1 MFNLISN
8 QGNTTSNQGT
18 ILPPTKNVKM
28 LSVDENIQQ
37 WEHLSTPLGVRIGTH
52 IGTV

>member
-1 MFNLISN
+1 MFNLIRN
-8 QGNTTSNQGT
+8 QGHTTLNQDT

-37 WEHLSTPLGVRIGTH
+37 WEHLSTPLGVQIGTH
-52 IGTV
+52 LGIV